1 MSRACVFSTPSPSFA
16 SFTEGRPSPLITHCP
31 RVPLFNRRWPPSN
44 KPRVL
49 RAGRDPLL
57 RIPPII
63 DRFSFLARTDWFPPF
78 DFQPLV
84 ALDRMMNL
92 LVPHSIFDQI
102 RFDQRFDVA
111 FVVEDRCVDFDINIW
126 IYNLLMDIWL
136 EGERV
141 RYTEENRWWKFWRA
155 TKEEWRGRMLFL
167 VCL

>member
-57 RIPPII
+57 RIPRNRSFLVPRAHGLISAL
-63 DRFSFLARTDWFPPF
+63 RFSASRRARSNDEPVGAPF
-78 DFQPLV
+78 DF
-84 ALDRMMNL
+84 RSN
-92 LVPHSIFDQI
+92 SY
-102 RFDQRFDVA
+102 QRFDVA